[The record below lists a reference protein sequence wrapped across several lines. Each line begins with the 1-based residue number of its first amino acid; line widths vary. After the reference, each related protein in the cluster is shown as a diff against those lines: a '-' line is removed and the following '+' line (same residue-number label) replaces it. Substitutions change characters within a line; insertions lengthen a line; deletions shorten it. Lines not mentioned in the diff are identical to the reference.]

1 MAAAY
6 EVTNVTE
13 EQIPAPSGSGD
24 LLDVFSIAFTIPGRP
39 GSFTVQVE
47 ESGTPV
53 TAAYDAITAKVNEVN
68 AIYGG
73 SSA

>member
-1 MAAAY
+1 MAAGY

-13 EQIPAPSGSGD
+13 DQIPDPQGSGD
-24 LLDVFSIAFTIPGRP
+24 LLDVFSITFAIPGRP
-39 GSFTVQVE
+39 GSFTVQVPE
-47 ESGTPV
+47 AGAPV
-53 TAAYDAITAKVNEVN
+53 TAAYDAISAKVAEVE